1 SLAAVVRATASLEPT
16 LVETDMRA
24 VVGQVLRRLRKR
36 SLVVLFTA
44 LEPAAVNE
52 GLLPA
57 IGPLTQRH
65 VVVVAAVSDP
75 RLATLRAGRGDS
87 AAVYAAAAAEAAEAD
102 RRNVGWGLRRRG
114 VVVTEAEPDLFASHV
129 ADTYLDLKAA
139 GRL

>member
-1 SLAAVVRATASLEPT
+1 M

-24 VVGQVLRRLRKR
+24 IVAQSLRRLRRR

-44 LEPAAVNE
+44 IEPAAVEE

-57 IGPLTQRH
+57 LAPLLHRH

-75 RLATLRAGRGDS
+75 QLAALRQGRDDTE
-87 AAVYAAAAAEAAEAD
+87 AVYSAAAAEAADGA
-102 RRNVGWGLRRRG
+102 RRSVVATLQRRG
-114 VVVTEAEPDLFASHV
+114 VVVTEATPDVFASHV
-129 ADTYLDLKAA
+129 ADTYLGLKAA